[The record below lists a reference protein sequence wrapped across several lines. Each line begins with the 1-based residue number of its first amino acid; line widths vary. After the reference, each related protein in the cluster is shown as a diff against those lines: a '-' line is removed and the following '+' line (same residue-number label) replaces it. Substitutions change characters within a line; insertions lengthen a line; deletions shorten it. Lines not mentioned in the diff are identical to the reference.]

1 MPVSYLVAFPGR
13 SGASTSARLR
23 CRKPSQPVALCAR
36 SQLFAILFFALSL
49 MAPARG
55 ASGQVSISI
64 TKPSYGFNVIPNSTR
79 RIFAMVTNGTTNG
92 VNWSLTSGNAT
103 LSATNGAWIDVTAPA
118 SGSSCSMSGPSSSYV
133 VSSAAQFTI
142 QAQSR
147 DDNSKTANVTFN
159 VCNPQVNVVVVPF
172 YRTLYAGQQAD
183 VQSLVWGSVNPN
195 VTWAITSQPG
205 GGNGTL
211 PDTSN
216 RDTVFSATVAGR
228 YVLTATSVADGT
240 KSATAIMYVT
250 GHTIPY
256 HLTPNQTEPI
266 DCSVDPALTG
276 TTYDVGPLQVY
287 RTLAAVPQPTLAPG
301 STIRVHN
308 EDTTGNSPTTY
319 HEYVEIRSQGTASQP
334 IRMCGVPD
342 SLGNLPILDEANA
355 TGRSDTSIY
364 AAGYGGITMH
374 TPGQFALYPNFNGPE
389 YIVIEGLKIQN
400 TAFGNSYTA
409 PAGGTTQWIKGAACI
424 RYAEVQNA
432 VTVGNEFFNCGN
444 GTFVDFN
451 ANNAWGGAD
460 LYMLW
465 EGNYIHGNGNPGSYT
480 EHQLYIQ
487 GWGQVAQFNRI
498 DGFKAGAAGS
508 NWKSRGLWDIFR
520 YNYLGDG
527 AAREMDLVDVQD
539 ATPYMS
545 FEGYLSGGANS
556 FRSLYPADAYTADD
570 LAAAQEVWHSHFVYG
585 NIYLNST
592 SVVPIHFSMDHDD
605 GQADRLG
612 ELYWYNNTFHELNC
626 PSCSTG
632 GQYWTLF
639 DTTAG
644 GGTYYPQTEFQNVQ
658 IYNNVIWMDDPS
670 QPIFQWNN
678 YDSFIGTAGLN
689 LLPTNWGTNNQAG
702 GSGTGWRNTGSGL
715 GYEYQGAS
723 NLASHLYGFTS
734 ANLLTTASMPFNV
747 TSYIPLTTTPLS
759 APLPSQIQN
768 MPVRFA
774 FSPAVGYPVPRNAT
788 PYVGAVDT
796 GVTSSSSA
804 TGLTVSP
811 NPGTAGQAVVFTA
824 TVAGGSG
831 VPSGTVTFFN
841 GAASLGTGALNG
853 LGVATLSSAA
863 PAAGTYTITA
873 QYGGNASY
881 AASISNAVSL
891 TIKAVAAGT
900 ASSTT
905 GLTVSPNP
913 GTAGQAVVFTAT
925 VAGGSGVPSGTVT
938 FFNGTV
944 SVGTGALNGLGVATL
959 SSAALAAGTY
969 RIRAKYAGNT
979 NYGASRSNAVSLTI
993 RIPRVR
999 KAM

>member
-1 MPVSYLVAFPGR
+1 MPVSYLVAFPGP

-23 CRKPSQPVALCAR
+23 CRKPSKPVALCAR
-36 SQLFAILFFALSL
+36 SQLFAILFFALTL
-49 MAPARG
+49 MAPAHG

-118 SGSSCSMSGPSSSYV
+118 SGSSCSISGPSSSYV

-276 TTYDVGPLQVY
+276 TTYDVGPSQVY
-287 RTLAAVPQPTLAPG
+287 KTLAAVPQPTLAPG

-342 SLGNLPILDEANA
+342 SLGNLPVLDEANA
-355 TGRSDTSIY
+355 TGRSDTSVY

-374 TPGQFALYPNFNGPE
+374 APGQFALYPNFNGPE

-409 PAGGTTQWIKGAACI
+409 PAGGTTQWIKGGACI

-545 FEGYLSGGANS
+545 FEGYLSGGSSS

-626 PSCSTG
+626 PSCSGG

-644 GGTYYPQTEFQNVQ
+644 GGDYYPQTEFQNVQ
-658 IYNNVIWMDDPS
+658 VYNNIIWMDNPS

-678 YDSFIGTAGLN
+678 YDAFIGTAGLN

-734 ANLLTTASMPFNV
+734 ANLLTTGSMPFDV
-747 TSYIPLTTTPLS
+747 TSYVPATTTPLS

-774 FSPAVGYPVPRNAT
+774 FSPAIGYPVPRNTT

-796 GVTSSSSA
+796 GVTSGSST

-811 NPGTAGQAVVFTA
+811 NPGTAGKPVVFTA
-824 TVAGGSG
+824 AVTSSFG
-831 VPSGTVTFFN
+831 VPTGTATFFN
-841 GAASLGTGALNG
+841 GAVSLGTGALNG
-853 LGVATLSSAA
+853 SGVATLSSAA
-863 PAAGTYTITA
+863 LAAGTYTITA

-900 ASSTT
+900 ASST

-913 GTAGQAVVFTAT
+913 GTAGQAVVFTAA

-944 SVGTGALNGLGVATL
+944 SLGTGALNGSGVATL
-959 SSAALAAGTY
+959 SSAALTAGTY

-993 RIPRVR
+993 SGKPGDG
-999 KAM
+999 KM